1 MCCCEA
7 PGQERVRL
15 TVAPTLTPRKR
26 GKEDTSPALCLGLA
40 ARTSVPIMNVTWT
53 APEAPTTPQ
62 VVAGTELGLPQTMEH
77 HATPQQQAW
86 ADREEKLPPL
96 LALHIH
102 KGKGQSKEGSSC
114 LSQSGVTYAH
124 SAEERNLPGCHRTA
138 LKLDLHV
145 LYSNVPK
152 S

>member
-26 GKEDTSPALCLGLA
+26 GKGDTASALCLGLA

-53 APEAPTTPQ
+53 APVAPATPQ

-77 HATPQQQAW
+77 HGTIQQQAW
-86 ADREEKLPPL
+86 AGREEKLPPL

-114 LSQSGVTYAH
+114 LSQSGVTYAP
-124 SAEERNLPGCHRTA
+124 SAEECNLPGCHGIA
-138 LKLDLHV
+138 LKLDLNV
-145 LYSNVPK
+145 L
-152 S
+152 